1 MTHHINPSP
10 PFPIYDT
17 SQQAVNIRLHSKRI
31 YTISLVA
38 ALAGAGGLIAAF
50 TFPVAAAPRFHAGLW
65 VALALQL
72 AGLGV
77 SVLLMG
83 VFWRTNRKAR
93 WRPAVAAP
101 TPTSASPPQAD
112 SGQLDPAVPATASTS
127 TSTAMP
133 SSAARQTSR
142 NRRPR
147 TIEGLEGFTYTL

>member
-31 YTISLVA
+31 HTISLVA

-50 TFPVAAAPRFHAGLW
+50 TFPVADAPRFRAGLW
-65 VALALQL
+65 VALALQI
-72 AGLGV
+72 AGLV
-77 SVLLMG
+77 VAVLLMA

-93 WRPAVAAP
+93 WRPA
-101 TPTSASPPQAD
+101 TPASSPLAD
-112 SGQLDPAVPATASTS
+112 PGQLDPAVPANAAAS